1 MSAVRASDTLLGR
14 HAVVTGGARGL
25 GAAIAARLAAAG
37 ARITLMGPTPAD
49 LDSHTEALG
58 RTGASVRGVECDVSD
73 QSSVCRAFEN
83 AVAAL
88 GPVHILVNN
97 AGQSEAA
104 AVEDITID
112 SWNRVLSVNLTGT
125 LLCIQQVLPAMRVDG
140 AGRIVNIASIAGLK
154 GFARVASYV
163 ASKHGVVGLTR
174 ALAIET
180 GKTGIT
186 VNAVCPGYTAD
197 TGMLHMAVENVM
209 QSTGRSAEDARALL
223 AKHSPRGTLVTP
235 EEVAATVLWLCS
247 PDASAITG
255 QAVAVAAG
263 EVMP

>member
-1 MSAVRASDTLLGR
+1 MRGR
-14 HAVVTGGARGL
+14 HGVDTGGARGL

-37 ARITLMGPTPAD
+37 ANVTLMGRTAAD
-49 LDSHTEALG
+49 LESRTEAIG
-58 RTGASVRGVECDVSD
+58 RTGAAVRGVDCDVSD
-73 QSSVCRAFEN
+73 HASVRRAFAG
-83 AVAAL
+83 AVTAL

-104 AVEDITID
+104 AVEDVTID

-125 LLCIQQVLPAMRVDG
+125 FFCIQQVLPAMRDAG
-140 AGRIVNIASIAGLK
+140 TGRIVNIASIAGLK
-154 GFARVASYV
+154 GFAMVASYV

-180 GKTGIT
+180 AKSGIT

-197 TGMLHMAVENVM
+197 TGMLQVAIENIM
-209 QSTGRSAEDARALL
+209 QSTGRSSEEARALL